1 MAFEDGLDDGP
12 LNAPPA
18 AVHQT
23 DFAEAGGRRGSYV
36 LVDDRR
42 DVSRREGVEVQLGL
56 DGDVMRHGDWLTY
69 RLSD

>member
-1 MAFEDGLDDGP
+1 MAFEDGLDDAP
-12 LNAPPA
+12 LNAPPT

-23 DFAEAGGRRGSYV
+23 DLAEAGSRCGLYV
-36 LVDDRR
+36 LFDDRR

-56 DGDVMRHGDWLTY
+56 DGDVMRHGDRLTY